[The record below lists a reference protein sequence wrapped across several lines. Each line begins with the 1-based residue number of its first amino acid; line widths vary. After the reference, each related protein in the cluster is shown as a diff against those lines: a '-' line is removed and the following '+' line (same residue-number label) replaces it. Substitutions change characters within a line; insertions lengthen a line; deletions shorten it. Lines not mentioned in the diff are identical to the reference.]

1 MSTLPADITKVA
13 KLYFADPS
21 AFVIKEGWNTR
32 FDMGDIAGLET
43 SIKAN
48 GFRRAKPIVAIRNED
63 RQLEIIDG
71 ARRMTA
77 VWNLLKKGHEFPE
90 GIPVSIE
97 DKSAS
102 VVDRTLIM
110 FTANDGKPFL
120 PLEAAAALQ
129 RLRDEGMTVKQIM
142 AATGKS
148 DVYITD
154 TLALLSAAPEVKEA
168 VKSGKVGKTLA
179 SKIAIKA
186 KGDHAKQKEMV
197 EAATKGGKAGKKVVN
212 EQADQIKRRKPT
224 KKAQETLVAPKPLT
238 QSQLET
244 RESMMLNL
252 VSKGLKELGVD
263 ESNIRGVLAQTT
275 EGAVGFHFGV
285 LIGIRAAL
293 GKDPKLAL

>member
-1 MSTLPADITKVA
+1 MSTPADITKVA
-13 KLYFADPS
+13 KLYFAEPS

-32 FDMGDIAGLET
+32 FDMGDIHGLEL

-48 GFRRAKPIVAIRNED
+48 GFRRSKPIVAVRND
-63 RQLEIIDG
+63 ARQLEVVDG

-77 VWNLLKKGHEFPE
+77 VWNLIKKGHEFPE

-97 DKSAS
+97 DKGSS
-102 VVDRTLIM
+102 VAERTLLM

-154 TLALLSAAPEVKEA
+154 TLALLTAAPEVKEA
-168 VKSGKVGKTLA
+168 VTSGKVGKTLA

-186 KGDHAKQKEMV
+186 KGDHARQKELV
-197 EAATKGGKAGKKVVN
+197 ETAAKGGKAGKKLAN
-212 EQADQIKRRKPT
+212 ESADKIKRRAPP

-244 RESMMLNL
+244 RESMMTNL

-263 ESNIRGVLAQTT
+263 EVNIRGVLAQTS
-275 EGAVGFHFGV
+275 EGATGFHFGV

-293 GKDPKLAL
+293 GKDPKLSL

>member
-1 MSTLPADITKVA
+1 MSTPADITKVA

-32 FDMGDIAGLET
+32 FDMGDIAGLEA
-43 SIKAN
+43 SIAAN
-48 GFRRAKPIVAIRNED
+48 GFRRSKPIVAIRDED
-63 RQLEIIDG
+63 RKLEVIDG

-77 VWNLLKKGHEFPE
+77 VWNLIKKGHEFPE

-97 DKSAS
+97 DKGAS
-102 VVDRTLIM
+102 VADRTLIM

-129 RLRDEGMTVKQIM
+129 RLRDEGLTVKQIM

-148 DVYITD
+148 DVYITE
-154 TLALLSAAPEVKEA
+154 TLALLTASEEVKDA
-168 VKSGKVGKTLA
+168 VKSGKIGKTLG

-197 EAATKGGKAGKKVVN
+197 DTAVKGGKAGKKLVN
-212 EQADQIKRRKPT
+212 ETADKIKKRRPT
-224 KKAQETLVAPKPLT
+224 KNAQDAMIKPKPLT

-244 RESMMLNL
+244 RESVLLQKM
-252 VSKGLKELGVD
+252 KEATKATGIPFDHMVTRIA
-263 ESNIRGVLAQTT
+263 ESDVMA
-275 EGAVGFHFGV
+275 AAFHFGA
-285 LIGIRAAL
+285 LMGIQAAL
-293 GKDPKLAL
+293 GYDAKITA